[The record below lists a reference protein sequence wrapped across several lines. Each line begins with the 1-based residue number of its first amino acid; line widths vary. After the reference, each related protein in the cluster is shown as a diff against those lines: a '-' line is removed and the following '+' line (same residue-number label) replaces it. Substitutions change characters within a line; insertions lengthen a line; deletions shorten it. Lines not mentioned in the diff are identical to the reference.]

1 LRNDQTDPCLAEIN
15 NVHPYGRGATTGMSE
30 TSLGRSTD
38 TAPRSGTVVFHERSC
53 HQVVGAWFRLD
64 LMQQVTADGDSKHLS
79 HRGLKSPTAN
89 GNSADASSHS
99 SLVRSNGETYSPQD
113 VDHCHPG
120 ERAGGVKPLR
130 DERRRLLALE
140 GEELK
145 VGTTLRPEA
154 HETRGIALKPL
165 LIA

>member
-1 LRNDQTDPCLAEIN
+1 
-15 NVHPYGRGATTGMSE
+15 M
-30 TSLGRSTD
+30 
-38 TAPRSGTVVFHERSC
+38 
-53 HQVVGAWFRLD
+53 GAWFCLD
-64 LMQQVTADGDSKHLS
+64 LMQKVAADGDGKHLS

-99 SLVRSNGETYSPQD
+99 SLVRSSWETYSPQD
-113 VDHCHPG
+113 IDHCHPS

-130 DERRRLLALE
+130 DERRRLLALK

-165 LIA
+165 LVA

>member
-1 LRNDQTDPCLAEIN
+1 
-15 NVHPYGRGATTGMSE
+15 M
-30 TSLGRSTD
+30 
-38 TAPRSGTVVFHERSC
+38 
-53 HQVVGAWFRLD
+53 D
-64 LMQQVTADGDSKHLS
+64 LLQEVAADGDGKHLS

-99 SLVRSNGETYSPQD
+99 SLVRSSGETYSPQD
-113 VDHCHPG
+113 IDHCHPS

-130 DERRRLLALE
+130 DEGWRLSALE

-145 VGTTLRPEA
+145 VGTTLRAEA
-154 HETRGIALKPL
+154 HKTRGVALKPL